1 MSQVSLEKTKRVEET
16 AELLRKY
23 DVVVAADLNKVG
35 SEMLQNLR
43 RQLRADMTIRCV
55 KNNLMRFSLQKAEME
70 GGENFM
76 DSIPGQNLFLF
87 TNGNPF
93 KLALRLDRSK
103 VKVYAKAGDVALNN
117 VVIPSGNTGL
127 SPGPIISNFGTLSVR
142 TRIEA
147 GNIWVIND
155 TTVAKAG
162 DEISEELADLLQRM
176 GIRVAEMGLS
186 IKAVYENGV
195 IIPGNEVLID
205 LESYVEQLSEAFSNA
220 FQVALKAPYMTK
232 ATLPTLL
239 TIAYQDAK
247 KVALEAGYVTVETV
261 KELIARA
268 SSQARSLAVKVGQ
281 AQAK

>member
-16 AELLRKY
+16 AELLKKY

-35 SEMLQNLR
+35 SEMLQNMR

>member
-35 SEMLQNLR
+35 SEMLQNMR

-205 LESYVEQLSEAFSNA
+205 LDSYVEQLSEAFSNA